1 MESLGLGVNAAEL
14 KSYLETSV
22 EHWRSKPPALD
33 AAMRSG
39 RCGATQKRFG
49 LKKLDAKYRM
59 QGSADG
65 DYG

>member
-1 MESLGLGVNAAEL
+1 MESLG
-14 KSYLETSV
+14 YLETTV

-39 RCGATQKRFG
+39 RCGATQKRFR
-49 LKKLDAKYRM
+49 LDAKYRM

-65 DYG
+65 DCG